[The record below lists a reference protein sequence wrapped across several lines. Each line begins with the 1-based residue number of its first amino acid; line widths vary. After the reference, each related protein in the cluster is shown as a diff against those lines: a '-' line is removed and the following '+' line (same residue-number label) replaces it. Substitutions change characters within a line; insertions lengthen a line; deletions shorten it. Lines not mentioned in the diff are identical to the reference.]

1 MPTVTSSLIGVN
13 LSRIDASTAQMF
25 PLGTQVVTTDG
36 GLFEYCTCLSII
48 SEFNAVVINEL
59 GQASNLTSTNG
70 GPTGIGKKL
79 GVAQVS
85 IPLSSYAW
93 IQRQGV
99 MKVAVLADCQ
109 DIVPLFTT
117 ATPGKL
123 DDVTVSECMV
133 LGLNTVSSTSTAS
146 NVTAIGAAPL
156 QIFPFANPA

>member
-1 MPTVTSSLIGVN
+1 MPTVTSSMIGVS
-13 LSRIDASTAQMF
+13 LTRVDASTAQQY
-25 PLGTQVVTTDG
+25 PLGTQVMTTEG
-36 GLFEYCTCLSII
+36 GLFEYVTCLSII
-48 SEFNAVVINEL
+48 SEFNAVVINRQ

-79 GVAQVS
+79 AVAQVS

-93 IQRQGV
+93 VQRQGV
-99 MKVAVLADCQ
+99 MKVNVLADCQ

-133 LGLNTVSSTSTAS
+133 LGLNVVTSTSSAS
-146 NVTAIGAAPL
+146 TVTAIGAAPL